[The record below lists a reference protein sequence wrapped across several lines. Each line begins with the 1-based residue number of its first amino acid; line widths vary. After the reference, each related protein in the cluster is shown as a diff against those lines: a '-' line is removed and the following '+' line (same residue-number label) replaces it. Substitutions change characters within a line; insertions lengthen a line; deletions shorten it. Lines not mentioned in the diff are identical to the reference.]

1 MIVSRRPKSAKSTEC
16 RHAHRSIV
24 KESLRPLQSERRV
37 KRPSFTTF
45 SIIFLSTLYF
55 LVLSFSVFSFETEI
69 AENFAKEH
77 PGMSRE
83 KKSQQSV
90 QAMSTKANDD
100 RSHSPEAK
108 WDLNIKKAQQILDDF
123 GPSRIRKIVTAY
135 IEPPLNDTIPGT
147 GSQGDVENDKDIGTP
162 PKFYMPLPLRK
173 TTPEDLLKFEY
184 PKLQTCADLPAKIP
198 VDRGLEIDTSGQP
211 IIRNVGG
218 EPTPDNYA
226 ILEAPFCPIEADPFL
241 PWIHDMFPS
250 VDGSSI
256 EFIAQNKRRCKTGK
270 KHRKDVKR
278 LEPQVA
284 LLQPVS
290 IQRIDD
296 EEAQRLAPELWH
308 PESKATHAPRYRL
321 APYEEASP
329 DAMFTR
335 FICRFHTTDFT
346 QDQPRSL
353 IIGETLSTYPFNY
366 EFISYRKGMPNILTP
381 KGKDAHIFWT
391 SNLRFSCPVPEEWKG
406 RVAAGSTILNDGT
419 PTLHVDVVPIRTSPR
434 YGSHELHFTEELAGP
449 RVSWAAGRRHM
460 FPSNSNDTKS
470 VEFDPLVRWGDRNV
484 LPRIEASGRW
494 ENFPICQPPKLAIE
508 NDEHKLEEH
517 SKELVETPSVEPKAK
532 PHLLSACLWASE
544 SFKTRGVEKD
554 SQSTRDTKQRLSE
567 WIEFH
572 LMVGFDH
579 IYVYDNSGAHSNE
592 SSLADVLDNYPPS
605 QVTRIDW
612 PSLVC
617 NNNIP
622 AHDNTGERS
631 SQYAAENSCRTRYAP
646 YTEWMA
652 SIDTD
657 EYLVPMGNY
666 TNLRDV
672 VRDAAE
678 QGTNI
683 LSFRSTRGKLRY
695 DSSE

>member
-1 MIVSRRPKSAKSTEC
+1 M
-16 RHAHRSIV
+16 
-24 KESLRPLQSERRV
+24 QSEQNG
-37 KRPSFTTF
+37 KRPSFTT
-45 SIIFLSTLYF
+45 SAITFLGTFYF
-55 LVLSFSVFSFETEI
+55 LVLRFSVLSFETEF
-69 AENFAKEH
+69 AENFAKER
-77 PGMSRE
+77 PGPSRE
-83 KKSQQSV
+83 EKSRYSNQDSPI
-90 QAMSTKANDD
+90 KANDD
-100 RSHSPEAK
+100 GRHSLEAK
-108 WDLNIKKAQQILDDF
+108 WDLNIRRAQQILDKF

-147 GSQGDVENDKDIGTP
+147 GSQGDVENDKDIGAP
-162 PKFYMPLPLRK
+162 PEFYMPLPLRK

-184 PKLQTCADLPAKIP
+184 PKLQTCADVPAKIP
-198 VDRGLEIDTSGQP
+198 VDRGLEIDTLGQP
-211 IIRNVGG
+211 IVRNVGG
-218 EPTPDNYA
+218 EPTPDNYD
-226 ILEAPFCPIEADPFL
+226 ILEAPFCPVEADPFL
-241 PWIHDMFPS
+241 PWIHDIFPS

-256 EFIAQNKRRCKTGK
+256 EFIAQNKRRCKTGRN
-270 KHRKDVKR
+270 HLKDVKR
-278 LEPQVA
+278 LEPQAA
-284 LLQPVS
+284 LLQPISVK
-290 IQRIDD
+290 RIDD
-296 EEAQRLAPELWH
+296 EEAQLLAPELWH
-308 PESKATHAPRYRL
+308 PESKVSKTQRYRL
-321 APYEEASP
+321 APHEEASP
-329 DAMFTR
+329 DASFTR
-335 FICRFHTTDFT
+335 FICRFHTTDFME
-346 QDQPRSL
+346 DQPRSL

-366 EFISYRKGMPNILTP
+366 EFVAFRKGAPHLLTP
-381 KGKDAHIFWT
+381 KGKDAHMFWT
-391 SNLRFSCPVPEEWKG
+391 SNLRFSCPVPDEWKD

-434 YGSHELHFTEELAGP
+434 YGTHEVHFTEELAGP
-449 RVSWAAGRRHM
+449 KVSWAGGKRDKFRTD
-460 FPSNSNDTKS
+460 SNGIETGI
-470 VEFDPLVRWGDRNV
+470 FDPLVRWGDRHV
-484 LPRIEASGRW
+484 LPLIEASGRW
-494 ENFPICQPPKLAIE
+494 ENFPICQPPLLAIE
-508 NDEHKLEEH
+508 IDEHKVEEH
-517 SKELVETPSVEPKAK
+517 PKALVQKPSVQPQAK

-544 SFKTRGVEKD
+544 SFKTRGVEDD
-554 SQSTRDTKQRLSE
+554 SRSTRDTKERLAE

-592 SSLADVLDNYPPS
+592 LSLADVVDNYPSS

-666 TNLRDV
+666 TSLRDV
-672 VRDAAE
+672 VRDATD

-695 DSSE
+695 DSSQ

>member
-1 MIVSRRPKSAKSTEC
+1 MIVSRRPKSAETTQC
-16 RHAHRSIV
+16 RH
-24 KESLRPLQSERRV
+24 ERRSRAPKAGARRG
-37 KRPSFTTF
+37 KRSSFTTF
-45 SIIFLSTLYF
+45 SIIFLIALYF
-55 LVLSFSVFSFETEI
+55 LVMSFSVFSFETKI
-69 AENFAKEH
+69 AESFAKEH
-77 PGMSRE
+77 PGLSRE
-83 KKSQQSV
+83 KNIRHSNQEKPI
-90 QAMSTKANDD
+90 KANDEG
-100 RSHSPEAK
+100 RHSPEAK
-108 WDLNIKKAQQILDDF
+108 WDLNIRKAQQILDEF
-123 GPSRIRKIVTAY
+123 GPSRIRKIVIAY
-135 IEPPLNDTIPGT
+135 IESPLNDTIPGT
-147 GSQGDVENDKDIGTP
+147 GSQGDVKNDKDIGTP
-162 PKFYMPLPLRK
+162 PKFYMPLPSRK

-184 PKLQTCADLPAKIP
+184 PKLQTCADVPAKIP
-198 VDRGLEIDTSGQP
+198 VDRGLEIDTWGQP
-211 IIRNVGG
+211 IVRNVGG
-218 EPTPDNYA
+218 EPTPDNYD
-226 ILEAPFCPIEADPFL
+226 ILEAPFCPVEADPFL

-250 VDGSSI
+250 VDGTSI
-256 EFIAQNKRRCKTGK
+256 EFIAQNKRRCKTGRN
-270 KHRKDVKR
+270 HLKDVKR

-290 IQRIDD
+290 VQRITD

-308 PESKATHAPRYRL
+308 PESNASKAPRYRL
-321 APYEEASP
+321 APHEEASS

-366 EFISYRKGMPNILTP
+366 EFVAFRKNTAQLLTP
-381 KGKDAHIFWT
+381 KGKDAHMFWT
-391 SNLRFSCPVPEEWKG
+391 SNLRFSCPVPDEWKG

-419 PTLHVDVVPIRTSPR
+419 PTLHVDIVPIRTSPR
-434 YGSHELHFTEELAGP
+434 YGTHEVHFTEELAG
-449 RVSWAAGRRHM
+449 RKDSLAG
-460 FPSNSNDTKS
+460 
-470 VEFDPLVRWGDRNV
+470 FDPRVRWGDRNV

-494 ENFPICQPPKLAIE
+494 ENFPICQPPQLVVD
-508 NDEHKLEEH
+508 NDEQKVEEH
-517 SKELVETPSVEPKAK
+517 PKSLVTTPSVGPKVK

-554 SQSTRDTKQRLSE
+554 SQSTRDTKKRLVE

-592 SSLADVLDNYPPS
+592 TSLADVIDNYPPS

-631 SQYAAENSCRTRYAP
+631 SQYAAESSCRTRYAP

-672 VRDAAE
+672 VRDAAD

-683 LSFRSTRGKLRY
+683 LSFRSTRGKLRF
-695 DSSE
+695 DSSK

>member
-1 MIVSRRPKSAKSTEC
+1 M
-16 RHAHRSIV
+16 
-24 KESLRPLQSERRV
+24 
-37 KRPSFTTF
+37 
-45 SIIFLSTLYF
+45 
-55 LVLSFSVFSFETEI
+55 SFSVFLFETKI
-69 AENFAKEH
+69 AESFAKEH
-77 PGMSRE
+77 PGLSRE
-83 KKSQQSV
+83 KNIRHSNQEQPI
-90 QAMSTKANDD
+90 KANDEG
-100 RSHSPEAK
+100 RHSPEAK
-108 WDLNIKKAQQILDDF
+108 WDLNIRKAQQILDEF

-135 IEPPLNDTIPGT
+135 IEPALNDTIPGT
-147 GSQGDVENDKDIGTP
+147 GSQGDVKNDKDIGTP

-173 TTPEDLLKFEY
+173 TTPDDLLKFEY
-184 PKLQTCADLPAKIP
+184 PKLQTCADVPAKIP
-198 VDRGLEIDTSGQP
+198 VDRGLEIDTWGQP
-211 IIRNVGG
+211 IVRNVGG
-218 EPTPDNYA
+218 EPNPDNYD
-226 ILEAPFCPIEADPFL
+226 ILEAPFCPVEADPFL

-250 VDGSSI
+250 VDGTSI
-256 EFIAQNKRRCKTGK
+256 EFIAQNKRRCKTGRS
-270 KHRKDVKR
+270 HLKDVKR

-290 IQRIDD
+290 VQRLTD

-308 PESKATHAPRYRL
+308 PEANASKTPRYRL
-321 APYEEASP
+321 APHEEASP

-346 QDQPRSL
+346 HDQPRSL

-366 EFISYRKGMPNILTP
+366 EFVAFRKNTAQLLTP
-381 KGKDAHIFWT
+381 KGKDAHMFWT
-391 SNLRFSCPVPEEWKG
+391 SNLRFSCPVPDEWKG

-419 PTLHVDVVPIRTSPR
+419 PTLHVDIVPIRTSPR
-434 YGSHELHFTEELAGP
+434 YGTNEVHFTEELAG
-449 RVSWAAGRRHM
+449 RKDSLAG
-460 FPSNSNDTKS
+460 
-470 VEFDPLVRWGDRNV
+470 FDPRVRWGDRNV
-484 LPRIEASGRW
+484 LPRIAASGRW
-494 ENFPICQPPKLAIE
+494 ENFPICQPPQLVVD
-508 NDEHKLEEH
+508 NDEQKVEEH
-517 SKELVETPSVEPKAK
+517 PKSLVKTPSVGPQVK

-554 SQSTRDTKQRLSE
+554 SQSTRDTKKRLVE

-592 SSLADVLDNYPPS
+592 TSLADVIDNYPPS

-631 SQYAAENSCRTRYAP
+631 SQYAAESSCRTRYAP

-672 VRDAAE
+672 VRDAAD

-683 LSFRSTRGKLRY
+683 LSFRSTRGKLRF
-695 DSSE
+695 DSSK